1 MLTALLLTVAVLL
14 TVLALF
20 ISSAKTSMNES
31 EGEFNVWDE
40 DLKAARELQDLAK
53 RCKGARGIRQ
63 NNWLE
68 S

>member
-1 MLTALLLTVAVLL
+1 MLTALLLTVVVLL

-20 ISSAKTSMNES
+20 VSSTNIYMNS
-31 EGEFNVWDE
+31 SDSDFNVWDE
-40 DLKAARELQDLAK
+40 DLMAARELQDLAK
-53 RCKGARGIRQ
+53 RCKGARGICQ

>member
-1 MLTALLLTVAVLL
+1 MLTALLLTVVVILA
-14 TVLALF
+14 VLALF
-20 ISSAKTSMNES
+20 VSSTNIYMNS
-31 EGEFNVWDE
+31 SDSDFNVWDE